1 MDLDPKYLPDPDD
14 PPSLA
19 ASLYVSMGWRPL
31 PLWSVDPRTGACEC
45 SRGVRCGGS
54 AGKHP
59 RMRAWQDL
67 RPTREDV
74 LAWWKKWPDAGVG
87 LAMGGEARLVALDI
101 DGPAGRES
109 LRALEAIHGP
119 LPRTLASRSGRVD
132 GGEHRVF
139 VVPRHFDMS
148 AIRNNAGK
156 LATGLDVRGDGGQI
170 ATCPTVHRTGS
181 VYTWIDRVPVAELP
195 RWLFE
200 RMASASTRAAA
211 PARTEASVTPEAPSF
226 GEDHARYARA
236 ALNQA
241 IEVVERAPKG
251 YRNDTLNREAYSLGG
266 LVARGLLSASEV
278 EDALYGAMLNGRWDP
293 EAIKAQHL
301 RTLRRALED
310 GCAAPRTVPPRSS
323 HGRSVSDSLQN
334 GRSREAGRGAESV
347 VDDDDIER
355 AAIMAEGKQ
364 APTRSD
370 VGRAPSPPPAASPR
384 RDGTDRAP
392 RALPA
397 LRAGTGECTELANAE
412 GLVAV
417 HGADLRFVA
426 ELGGWYHYDGRRWS
440 RDSPAAER
448 AAKDYTRLLS
458 LVAAERLAAAR
469 RALDA
474 VAESSDET
482 AIKRARAALDGA
494 QRRYA
499 WAMRS
504 QGARALSNMLA
515 LASSEPGVVVPAS
528 AFDADPWSLCC
539 LNGVVDLRTGKLRPH
554 RREDLITRLAPVVY
568 DPAARSELWE
578 TFLHD
583 VTGGDRE
590 LAGFLGRAVGYSM
603 SADTSEEKLFFVH
616 GPAASGKSTFLE
628 AVKATLGDY
637 GTTSDFETFLVRPLV
652 GAPRN
657 DIARLAGS
665 RFVVS
670 IEVDDGKRLAEALVK
685 SITGGDT
692 VTARMLY
699 QESFEFKPTFKLW
712 LAANHAPRV
721 SDEDLAMW
729 RRILRI
735 PFDSVIPKERRDRR
749 VKRTLTDVRKSGAAI
764 LAWAVRG
771 CLAWQKDGLAVPASV
786 EAATET
792 YRQENNP
799 LREFLDDECVV
810 AKDRTVWPD
819 VWVTRSALREAYE
832 RWGKENGA
840 RHLLGPKAFTRHLR
854 ELGCND
860 KAKRWVD
867 NASVRAW
874 EGIRLRQ
881 AADDAMDEVGHA

>member
-1 MDLDPKYLPDPDD
+1 
-14 PPSLA
+14 
-19 ASLYVSMGWRPL
+19 MGWRPI

-45 SRGVRCGGS
+45 SRGMRCGGS

-59 RMRAWQDL
+59 RMRAWQEL
-67 RPTREDV
+67 QPTREDV
-74 LAWWKKWPDAGVG
+74 LAWWKKWPGAGVG

-109 LRALEAIHGP
+109 LAALEAVHGP

-132 GGEHRVF
+132 GGEHRLF
-139 VVPRHFDMS
+139 VVPEHFDMS

-156 LATGLDVRGDGGQI
+156 IAPGLDVRGEGGQI

-181 VYTWIDRVPVAELP
+181 VYTWTDRVPVAELP

-200 RMASASTRAAA
+200 RMASTSTRAAA
-211 PARTEASVTPEAPSF
+211 PARAEATAAPEAPSF

-241 IEVVERAPKG
+241 IEAVERAPKG
-251 YRNDTLNREAYSLGG
+251 SRNDTLNREAYSLGG

-278 EDALYGAMLNGRWDP
+278 EDALHGAMLNGRWDP

-310 GCAAPRTVPPRSS
+310 GRAAPRTVPARSS
-323 HGRSVSDSLQN
+323 HGRGGSSSDSLHN
-334 GRSREAGRGAESV
+334 ARSREPDRAAESFGE
-347 VDDDDIER
+347 DDDIER
-355 AAIMAEGKQ
+355 AALVTEGKRTP
-364 APTRSD
+364 ARPD
-370 VGRAPSPPPAASPR
+370 AGRAPSPPPAPRAGTAPVEGAASPR
-384 RDGTDRAP
+384 RDGAARAP

-397 LRAGTGECTELANAE
+397 LRPGTGECTELANAE
-412 GLVAV
+412 GLVAH
-417 HGADLRFVA
+417 HGADLRYVE
-426 ELGGWYHYDGRRWS
+426 ELGGWHHYDGRRWS
-440 RDSPAAER
+440 RDTPAVER

-458 LVAAERLAAAR
+458 LVGAERLAAAR

-474 VAESSDET
+474 VEGSADEP
-482 AIKRARAALDGA
+482 AIQRARAALDGA
-494 QRRYA
+494 QRRQA

-515 LASSEPGVVVPAS
+515 LASSEPGVVERAS
-528 AFDADPWSLCC
+528 AFDADPWALSC

-578 TFLHD
+578 SFLHD
-583 VTGGDRE
+583 VTGGDQE
-590 LAGFLGRAVGYSM
+590 LAGFLCRAVGYSM

-628 AVKATLGDY
+628 AVKAALGDY
-637 GTTSDFETFLVRPLV
+637 GMTSDFETFLVRPQV

-699 QESFEFKPTFKLW
+699 QESFEFKPSFKLW
-712 LAANHAPRV
+712 LSANHAPRV
-721 SDEDLAMW
+721 SDDDLAMW

-735 PFDSVIPKERRDRR
+735 PFDRVIPKERRDRR

-786 EAATET
+786 EAATEA

-799 LREFLDDECVV
+799 LRDFLDDECVV
-810 AKDRTVWPD
+810 ATDRALWPD

-832 RWGKENGA
+832 RWGKANGA

-881 AADDAMDEVGHA
+881 AADDAVEGVGHA

>member
-1 MDLDPKYLPDPDD
+1 
-14 PPSLA
+14 
-19 ASLYVSMGWRPL
+19 MGWRPI
-31 PLWSVDPRTGACEC
+31 PLWSVDPKTGACEC
-45 SRGVRCGGS
+45 SRGARCGGS

-59 RMRAWQDL
+59 RMRAWQEL
-67 RPTREDV
+67 QPTREDV

-109 LRALEAIHGP
+109 LRALEAVHGP

-132 GGEHRVF
+132 GGEHRLF
-139 VVPRHFDMS
+139 VVPEHFDMS

-156 LATGLDVRGDGGQI
+156 LAPGLDVRGEGGQI

-181 VYTWIDRVPVAELP
+181 VYTWTDRVPVAELP

-200 RMASASTRAAA
+200 RMASASARAAA
-211 PARTEASVTPEAPSF
+211 PARAEVSAAPEAPSF

-241 IEVVERAPKG
+241 IEAVERAPKG
-251 YRNDTLNREAYSLGG
+251 SRNDTLNREAYSLGG

-310 GCAAPRTVPPRSS
+310 GRAAPRSVPARSS
-323 HGRSVSDSLQN
+323 HGRGGSSADSLHN
-334 GRSREAGRGAESV
+334 ARSREAGRGAESFGE
-347 VDDDDIER
+347 DDDIER
-355 AAIMAEGKQ
+355 ATIVTGDNR
-364 APTRSD
+364 APSRPD
-370 VGRAPSPPPAASPR
+370 GGRAPSPQR
-384 RDGTDRAP
+384 V
-392 RALPA
+392 LPA
-397 LRAGTGECTELANAE
+397 LQAGTGECTELANAE
-412 GLVAV
+412 GLVAL
-417 HGADLRFVA
+417 HGADLRYVA

-440 RDSPAAER
+440 RDAPAAER
-448 AAKDYTRLLS
+448 AAKEYARHLA
-458 LVAAERLAAAR
+458 LVAGEGLAAAR
-469 RALDA
+469 RALGAVEGSTDDPA
-474 VAESSDET
+474 IKHARGALDVAE
-482 AIKRARAALDGA
+482 
-494 QRRYA
+494 RRYA

-504 QGARALSNMLA
+504 QGARALSNMLS
-515 LASSEPGVVVPAS
+515 LASSEAGVIARAS
-528 AFDADPWSLCC
+528 AFDADPWVLCC

-554 RREDLITRLAPVVY
+554 RREDLITRLVPVVY
-568 DPAARSELWE
+568 NPAARSALWE
-578 TFLHD
+578 RFLEE
-583 VTGGDRE
+583 VTGGDPE
-590 LAGFLGRAVGYSM
+590 LLEFLCRAIGYSIC
-603 SADTSEEKLFFVH
+603 ADTSEEKLFFVH
-616 GPAASGKSTFLE
+616 GPASSGKSTFLE
-628 AVKATLGDY
+628 AIKATLGDY
-637 GTTSDFETFLVRPLV
+637 GTTSDFETFLARPQV

-665 RFVVS
+665 RLVVS

-692 VTARMLY
+692 VTARLLY

-712 LAANHAPRV
+712 LSANHAPRV
-721 SDEDLAMW
+721 SDDDLAMW

-735 PFDSVIPKERRDRR
+735 PFERVIPKERRDRN
-749 VKRTLTDVRKSGAAI
+749 VKRTLTDVRASGAAI

-771 CLAWQKDGLAVPASV
+771 CLAWQKDGLKVPASV
-786 EAATET
+786 EAATEA

-799 LREFLDDECVV
+799 LRDFLDDECVIV
-810 AKDRTVWPD
+810 ADRSVWQD

-832 RWGKENGA
+832 RWGKANGA

-854 ELGCND
+854 EIGCND

-867 NASVRAW
+867 GASVRAW
-874 EGIRLRQ
+874 EGIRLRR
-881 AADDAMDEVGHA
+881 AADDAVEGGDHAQ